1 MSASFRA
8 LSELDF
14 RRLYIGATASSV
26 GDGMSFVALIWL
38 AVNRPHGT
46 AELGILIVLYTA
58 PVFIGGWFAGA
69 LLVRVDKRHVIAIDS
84 VNPGMAVASV
94 PVNQFFGLVAD
105 WRIFAVA

>member
-8 LSELDF
+8 LSELECS
-14 RRLYIGATASSV
+14 RLYIGATASSV

-69 LLVRVDKRHVIAIDS
+69 LLDRFDKRHVIAIDS
-84 VNPGMAVASV
+84 VIRGMAFASV
-94 PVNQFFGLVAD
+94 PSNQVFGLGAD
-105 WRIFAVA
+105 CLTFA